1 MEILKVSIKEN
12 KKILIFLGV
21 HFLIWVFLFKFVIFP
36 LQGNIS
42 EIKEKKEEIKTL
54 VEREKKDLQ
63 QIKYLKLKFE
73 KSKDLC
79 QKAEIF
85 IPEDFD
91 IPYLMLSLQALSAHN
106 GMIWEN
112 ISFGEKISEKEFP
125 LQKLKISLKIVGKY
139 NDFKNFLDAL
149 WKNVPIFDIES
160 IRISPTNEEKKLK
173 LYHYSL
179 ELFSF
184 AKAPKK

>member
-1 MEILKVSIKEN
+1 MEILKFSIKEN

-21 HFLIWVFLFKFVIFP
+21 HFLIWFLLFKFVIFP

-42 EIKEKKEEIKTL
+42 EIKKRKEEIKTL
-54 VEREKKDLQ
+54 VEKEKINLQ

-73 KSKDLC
+73 KSKDLF
-79 QKAEIF
+79 QKAEILV
-85 IPEDFD
+85 PEDFD
-91 IPYLMLSLQALSAHN
+91 IPYLMLSLQTLSAHN
-106 GMIWEN
+106 GIIWEN
-112 ISFGEKISEKEFP
+112 ISFGEIVSEKEFP
-125 LQKLKISLKIVGKY
+125 LEKLKISLKLVGKY

-149 WKNVPIFDIES
+149 WKNLPFFDIKS

-173 LYHYSL
+173 LYRYSI

-184 AKAPKK
+184 AKAKNK